1 MKSTWKVEEGGAIG
15 RYLEHHR
22 GHEISHTHHQGIG
35 LVALVSESLPVR
47 NVTVCVGVLHLI

>member
-22 GHEISHTHHQGIG
+22 GHEIRCF
-35 LVALVSESLPVR
+35 EWMCR
-47 NVTVCVGVLHLI
+47 KEVL